1 MRAIRRAAVPTGLP
15 VVLFGGIFSG
25 ATTVTEAALIAVV
38 YALVAGVFIGGIQRA
53 ESYTAERIGRNRA
66 ASPIFDTSS

>member
-1 MRAIRRAAVPTGLP
+1 VLAVALILLIAVRARRQNWPKTPGASRAELGRAMRRAIVPLGLP

-38 YALVAGVFIGGIQRA
+38 
-53 ESYTAERIGRNRA
+53 
-66 ASPIFDTSS
+66 

>member
-1 MRAIRRAAVPTGLP
+1 MGLP

-38 YALVAGVFIGGIQRA
+38 YALVAGIVMGGIRRA
-53 ESYTAERIGRNRA
+53 RGRRASSRKA
-66 ASPIFDTSS
+66 AS